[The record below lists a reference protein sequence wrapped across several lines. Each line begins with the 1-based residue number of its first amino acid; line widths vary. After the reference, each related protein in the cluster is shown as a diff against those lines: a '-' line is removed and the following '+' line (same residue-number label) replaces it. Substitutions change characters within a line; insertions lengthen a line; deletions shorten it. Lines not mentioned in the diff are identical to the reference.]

1 MNMHKK
7 ITFMTIA
14 VCLNAPAMATD
25 VADFG
30 AFYNLYKTATTQND
44 ITITSDITSTRLL
57 SVPGAHTTN
66 IDGGDFGFNGGGF
79 SGFTVS
85 RGYDFSLRNAGA
97 FSVSGTDA
105 TITKSYNNFVQTP
118 QGAVIANLGGNVII
132 ENSAFENIL
141 AEASSLGQANGT
153 QGIYEEIMQQQNFD
167 KNNRDKIISFTTAR
181 EMTNNQLQSL
191 EARRKRFLE
200 ARERI
205 YSDPQKKANREK
217 AEKIREQK
225 RQQRI
230 ANLRS
235 PQYVMK
241 NIEGKDD
248 PALTAAMRKYYQDRF
263 LMK

>member
-1 MNMHKK
+1 M
-7 ITFMTIA
+7 
-14 VCLNAPAMATD
+14 
-25 VADFG
+25 
-30 AFYNLYKTATTQND
+30 
-44 ITITSDITSTRLL
+44 
-57 SVPGAHTTN
+57 
-66 IDGGDFGFNGGGF
+66 
-79 SGFTVS
+79 
-85 RGYDFSLRNAGA
+85 
-97 FSVSGTDA
+97 
-105 TITKSYNNFVQTP
+105 
-118 QGAVIANLGGNVII
+118 
-132 ENSAFENIL
+132 
-141 AEASSLGQANGT
+141 GQANGT

-230 ANLRS
+230 TNLRS